1 MKDNKDTVKIKNL
14 MKTIDRLE
22 KENKELRKELERTDN
37 IRKEAFTSINKLLDM
52 SIWDNA
58 TYDLERWYRI

>member
-1 MKDNKDTVKIKNL
+1 MEENKDAVKFKNL
-14 MKTIDRLE
+14 MKTIQKLE
-22 KENKELRKELERTDN
+22 KENKELRKELERTDD
-37 IRKEAFTSINKLLDM
+37 IRKEAFTSINELLDV

>member
-1 MKDNKDTVKIKNL
+1 MEENKDAVKFENL
-14 MKTIDRLE
+14 MKTIDKLE
-22 KENKELRKELERTDN
+22 KENKELRKELERTDD
-37 IRKEAFTSINKLLDM
+37 IRKEAFTSINELLDI

>member
-1 MKDNKDTVKIKNL
+1 MEENKDAVKFKNL
-14 MKTIDRLE
+14 MKTIDKLE
-22 KENKELRKELERTDN
+22 KENKELRKELERTDD
-37 IRKEAFTSINKLLDM
+37 IRKEAFTSINKLLDI

>member
-1 MKDNKDTVKIKNL
+1 MEENKDAVKFENL
-14 MKTIDRLE
+14 MKTIDKLE
-22 KENKELRKELERTDN
+22 KENKELRKELERTDD
-37 IRKEAFTSINKLLDM
+37 IRKEAFTSINELLDV

>member
-1 MKDNKDTVKIKNL
+1 MEENKDAVKFKNL
-14 MKTIDRLE
+14 MKTIDELE
-22 KENKELRKELERTDN
+22 KENTELRKELERTDD
-37 IRKEAFTSINKLLDM
+37 IRKEAFTSINELLDV

>member
-1 MKDNKDTVKIKNL
+1 MEENKDAVKFENL
-14 MKTIDRLE
+14 MKTIDKLE
-22 KENKELRKELERTDN
+22 KENKELLKELERTDD
-37 IRKEAFTSINKLLDM
+37 IRKEAFTSINELLDV

>member
-1 MKDNKDTVKIKNL
+1 MEENKDAVKFKNL
-14 MKTIDRLE
+14 MKTIDELE
-22 KENKELRKELERTDN
+22 KENKELRKELERTDD
-37 IRKEAFTSINKLLDM
+37 IRKEAFTSINELLDV

>member
-1 MKDNKDTVKIKNL
+1 MEENKDAVKFENL
-14 MKTIDRLE
+14 MKTIDKLE
-22 KENKELRKELERTDN
+22 KENKELRKELERTDD
-37 IRKEAFTSINKLLDM
+37 IRKEAFTSINKLLDI

>member
-1 MKDNKDTVKIKNL
+1 MEENKDAVKFENL
-14 MKTIDRLE
+14 MKTI
-22 KENKELRKELERTDN
+22 
-37 IRKEAFTSINKLLDM
+37 NKLLDI